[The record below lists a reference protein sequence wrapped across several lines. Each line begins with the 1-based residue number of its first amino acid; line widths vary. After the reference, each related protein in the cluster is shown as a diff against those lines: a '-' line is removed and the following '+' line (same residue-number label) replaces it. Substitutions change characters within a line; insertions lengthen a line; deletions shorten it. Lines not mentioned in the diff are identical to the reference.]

1 MLDIKGFKVAKL
13 IKEATAK
20 KIADDLASIPE
31 EFFFNRFHGMK
42 TLGAASYLD
51 IKNERSTK
59 YYSSTGKDIEHY
71 LEMAEK
77 TNPVLLK
84 LFQDIYTRL
93 CKFFEEEL
101 HIQCSLHS
109 KAALPGFHIY
119 DNINEFKK
127 QSSHIP
133 HFDGQYEDLMPLLGP
148 NRQLNEVN
156 RSQLSKTLSYTLPI
170 SLPSETCGL
179 RVWNFNYLDTL
190 NRDKQEVKRKLMEE
204 IPRTICYKVGEIVYH
219 SGNNLHQ
226 IKSWTYEEG
235 EASTKR
241 ITLQGHGFVNND
253 QLYLYW

>member
-1 MLDIKGFKVAKL
+1 MLDIKGFKVTQL
-13 IKEATAK
+13 IKEDTAK

-31 EFFFNRFHGMK
+31 ELFCSRFHGMK

-59 YYSSTGKDIEHY
+59 YYSSSGKDIEYY
-71 LEMAEK
+71 LEMAAK
-77 TNPVLLK
+77 TNPILLK
-84 LFQDIYTRL
+84 LFEHIYTRL

-101 HIQCSLHS
+101 HIKCRLHS

-119 DNINEFKK
+119 DNINIFKE
-127 QSSHIP
+127 QSNHIP
-133 HFDGQYEDLMPLLGP
+133 HFDGQYEDLLSLFGSEK
-148 NRQLNEVN
+148 QLNEVC
-156 RSQLSKTLSYTLPI
+156 RSHLNKTLSYTLPI
-170 SLPSETCGL
+170 SLPSNTGGL
-179 RVWNFNYLDTL
+179 RVWDFNYLDTL
-190 NRDKQEVKRKLMEE
+190 NKDKVEVKKKLMGTS
-204 IPRTICYKVGEIVYH
+204 PRTIKYKIGELVYH